1 MLGLFSYNHTFN
13 PMKKIDSDITKAA
26 TLQAK
31 FYTSENVFKDTL
43 ENIFAKNWQF
53 ITDDSKLK
61 ENRSAFPFQFLG
73 NLLPEPLVLVINEG
87 HINCFSNVC
96 THRGNLLINEPCTI
110 KKHITCGYHG
120 RAVRYLWKIQI
131 YAKN

>member
-1 MLGLFSYNHTFN
+1 MLGLFSYNDTFS

-43 ENIFAKNWQF
+43 ESIFAKNWQF

-73 NLLPEPLVLVINEG
+73 NLLPEPLVLVKISRHNSVVSNTFALSTE
-87 HINCFSNVC
+87 HNFCFLRC
-96 THRGNLLINEPCTI
+96 
-110 KKHITCGYHG
+110 
-120 RAVRYLWKIQI
+120 AV
-131 YAKN
+131 